1 MIELFHNNNVMLFDD
16 CDTKG
21 GGFLMPKDVAREY
34 GADAPHISAGANVTL
49 LRDCRAQLSGDART
63 GICFFVIAALTTSVV
78 ASALSHGA
86 TPLKI
91 AERIEI
97 AAKPEAIWTLI
108 GDFAQI
114 STWNPLVANS
124 EAAFDERQGKE
135 RLITLKDG
143 GKITDALTEYD
154 AGKMTYSYR
163 RVDDDVQ
170 AFPVSFYS
178 ATIKLSATATG
189 TEVEWTGGFYRGDTS
204 NEPPDNLNDAVATKA
219 MIDFFEA
226 GLKNLKKLGEKK
238 KLAGSRQ

>member
-1 MIELFHNNNVMLFDD
+1 
-16 CDTKG
+16 
-21 GGFLMPKDVAREY
+21 
-34 GADAPHISAGANVTL
+34 VTPS
-49 LRDCRAQLSGDART
+49 RDCRARFSGNTRT
-63 GICFFVIAALTTSVV
+63 GICLTVTAALTSLAV

-97 AAKPEAIWTLI
+97 TAKPESVWTLV

-114 STWNPLVANS
+114 SAWNPLVARS
-124 EAAFDERQGKE
+124 MAAFDERQGKE
-135 RLITLKDG
+135 RLITLTTG

-163 RVDDDVQ
+163 RVDDDVR

-178 ATIKLSATATG
+178 ATIKLSPTATG

-219 MIDFFEA
+219 MTDFFEA
-226 GLKNLKKLGEKK
+226 GLTNLKKLAEKK
-238 KLAGSRQ
+238 KFAGRR